1 MSKGG
6 INMKFFTKNEK
17 LVCFII
23 YCFFTKNLYAS
34 SYSDNK
40 NKSYESEFLITVE
53 ENNYINYKRSFLIL
67 DYKITENNNLK
78 GKSKFD
84 VYIEKTG
91 EKFNLKNI
99 LVKLKNTGWFN
110 LKIEDCPCYYGS
122 KYYFYL
128 FPYQGNDM

>member
-1 MSKGG
+1 
-6 INMKFFTKNEK
+6 MKFFIKNK
-17 LVCFII
+17 KSIYFVF
-23 YCFFTKNLYAS
+23 YCFFIKNLYAS
-34 SYSDNK
+34 SFFDKK
-40 NKSYESEFLITVE
+40 NKSDECEFIITV
-53 ENNYINYKRSFLIL
+53 ENNYINYKRSLLIL

-128 FPYQGNDM
+128 FPYQGNDI